1 MNEEQINALVAENK
15 MLADRLTACEEMLKA
30 CMDKINATD
39 DLLQNEIITPLV
51 DAFNT
56 ADNNYRYDEF
66 TSKYG
71 ERLAPYSARLSAI
84 EGEDVDAV
92 KDAFDAYNSY
102 TDEERAKFESDE
114 KYVDDLITSLDDY
127 INKVRESLGVPS
139 DTPVEIKSDEKGE
152 MEVAVNGEPV
162 AEAEQNEEVTET
174 TETTDTVEEPKD
186 GKEEVEEDENTR
198 FYNELMKDRAKY
210 MR

>member
-30 CMDKINATD
+30 CMNKINATD

-51 DAFNT
+51 EAFNT

-102 TDEERAKFESDE
+102 TDEERAQFESDE

-139 DTPVEIKSDEKGE
+139 DTPVEIKSDEKGK
-152 MEVAVNGEPV
+152 MEVAVDGEPV
-162 AEAEQNEEVTET
+162 AEAEKTEET
-174 TETTDTVEEPKD
+174 TETTATVEEPK
-186 GKEEVEEDENTR
+186 GEEEVEEDENTK
-198 FYNELMKDRAKY
+198 FYNELLKDRAKY

>member
-51 DAFNT
+51 EAFNT

-102 TDEERAKFESDE
+102 TDEERAQFESDE

-152 MEVAVNGEPV
+152 MEVAVDGEPV
-162 AEAEQNEEVTET
+162 AEAEKTEET
-174 TETTDTVEEPKD
+174 TETTATVEEPK
-186 GKEEVEEDENTR
+186 GEEEVEEDENTK
-198 FYNELMKDRAKY
+198 FYNELLKDRAKY